1 MVEGSCL
8 CGSIKYEVELM
19 PDKIFNCHCKFCR
32 KVLGA
37 DYVTLAL
44 AKASTLTLMDA
55 DGTLKEHEN
64 DLGGFRSFCSNCG
77 ARLRNYAPDKGLYLS
92 VTMSTI
98 DTLTDLKPVA
108 HVNTESK
115 ASWCE
120 PYIGIPSFKGLPEGV
135 L

>member
-1 MVEGSCL
+1 MVKGSCL

-19 PDKIFNCHCKFCR
+19 QDKIFNCHCKFCR
-32 KVLGA
+32 KAHGA

-44 AKASTLTLMDA
+44 AKASTLALTDS
-55 DGTLKEHEN
+55 GSTLKEHRN

-77 ARLRNYAPDKGLYLS
+77 TRLMNYAPDKSLYLS

-98 DTLTDLKPVA
+98 DTQTKLKPIA

-115 ASWCE
+115 ASWCK
-120 PYIGIPSFKGLPEGV
+120 PYNGIPSFKALPEGLV
-135 L
+135 